1 MTLAGDVTH
10 PPSPFRRYSE
20 ILPHRFTFFRHSPT
34 IFPRLMDDKEV
45 ARKGYGAASEQTR
58 SQNSVYSLC
67 CCLLH
72 LFNTAHRHQFFYYP
86 DDKIYGPEPWSAES
100 VEFTAKD
107 GTHLQGWFIPSST
120 GPADNAIA
128 TIIHAHGNAGNM
140 SAHWPLVS
148 WLPERNFNVFMFDY
162 RGFGKSK
169 GKPSQAGL
177 LDDTQSAINVA
188 RHRSDVNPQRLVLF
202 GQSIGGANIL
212 DVIGQGDREG
222 IRAVILDSTFASY
235 ATIANQMIPGSGYLL
250 DESYSGENYIASVST
265 IPLLLIH
272 GKADHVIPWQ
282 HSEKLY
288 SLAKE
293 PKRLILIPDGEH
305 IDAFSDR
312 HGDVYR
318 EQMVDFILSALNPQN

>member
-1 MTLAGDVTH
+1 MALPVNK
-10 PPSPFRRYSE
+10 RVLK
-20 ILPHRFTFFRHSPT
+20 ILFILFVVAFCVYLV
-34 IFPRLMDDKEV
+34 PRV
-45 ARKGYGAASEQTR
+45 AI
-58 SQNSVYSLC
+58 N
-67 CCLLH
+67 
-72 LFNTAHRHQFFYYP
+72 FFYYP
-86 DDKIYGPEPWSAES
+86 DDKIYGPDPWSAES

-107 GTHLQGWFIPSST
+107 GTRLQGWFIPSST

-169 GKPSQAGL
+169 GTPSQAGL
-177 LDDTQSAINVA
+177 LDDTQSAINVV

-212 DVIGQGDREG
+212 AVIGQDDREG

-235 ATIANQMIPGSGYLL
+235 ATIANQMIP
-250 DESYSGENYIASVST
+250 
-265 IPLLLIH
+265 
-272 GKADHVIPWQ
+272 WQ

-293 PKRLILIPDGEH
+293 TKRLILIPDGEH

>member
-1 MTLAGDVTH
+1 MALPVNK
-10 PPSPFRRYSE
+10 RVLK
-20 ILPHRFTFFRHSPT
+20 ILFILFVVAFCVYLV
-34 IFPRLMDDKEV
+34 PRV
-45 ARKGYGAASEQTR
+45 AI
-58 SQNSVYSLC
+58 N
-67 CCLLH
+67 
-72 LFNTAHRHQFFYYP
+72 FFYYP
-86 DDKIYGPEPWSAES
+86 DDKIYGPDPWSAES

-107 GTHLQGWFIPSST
+107 GTRLQGWFIPSST

-169 GKPSQAGL
+169 GTLSQAGL
-177 LDDTQSAINVA
+177 LDDTQSAINVV

-235 ATIANQMIPGSGYLL
+235 ATIATRCSPAVATYLMRVTAVKITSPASARSRFYSFTVKLITLSHGSTVKSCIAWQKNQNG
-250 DESYSGENYIASVST
+250 
-265 IPLLLIH
+265 
-272 GKADHVIPWQ
+272 
-282 HSEKLY
+282 
-288 SLAKE
+288 
-293 PKRLILIPDGEH
+293 
-305 IDAFSDR
+305 
-312 HGDVYR
+312 
-318 EQMVDFILSALNPQN
+318 

>member
-1 MTLAGDVTH
+1 MALPVNK
-10 PPSPFRRYSE
+10 RVLK
-20 ILPHRFTFFRHSPT
+20 ILFILFVVAFCVYLV
-34 IFPRLMDDKEV
+34 PRV
-45 ARKGYGAASEQTR
+45 AI
-58 SQNSVYSLC
+58 N
-67 CCLLH
+67 
-72 LFNTAHRHQFFYYP
+72 FFYYP
-86 DDKIYGPEPWSAES
+86 DDKIYGPDP
-100 VEFTAKD
+100 
-107 GTHLQGWFIPSST
+107 GRRNPSNLRLRT
-120 GPADNAIA
+120 VLVCKAGLFLLRRRPADNAIA

-169 GKPSQAGL
+169 GTPSQAGL
-177 LDDTQSAINVA
+177 LNDTQSAINVV

-250 DESYSGENYIASVST
+250 DESYSGENYIASVSP
-265 IPLLLIH
+265 IPLLLTH

>member
-1 MTLAGDVTH
+1 MALPVNKRV
-10 PPSPFRRYSE
+10 PK
-20 ILPHRFTFFRHSPT
+20 ILFILFVVAFCVYLV
-34 IFPRLMDDKEV
+34 PRV
-45 ARKGYGAASEQTR
+45 AI
-58 SQNSVYSLC
+58 N
-67 CCLLH
+67 
-72 LFNTAHRHQFFYYP
+72 FFYYP
-86 DDKIYGPEPWSAES
+86 DDKIYGPAPWSAES

-107 GTHLQGWFIPSST
+107 GTRLQGWFIPSST

-140 SAHWPLVS
+140 SAHWTLVS

-169 GKPSQAGL
+169 GTPSQAGL
-177 LDDTQSAINVA
+177 LDDTQSAINVV

-212 DVIGQGDREG
+212 AVIGQGDREG

-250 DESYSGENYIASVST
+250 DESYSGENYIASVSP